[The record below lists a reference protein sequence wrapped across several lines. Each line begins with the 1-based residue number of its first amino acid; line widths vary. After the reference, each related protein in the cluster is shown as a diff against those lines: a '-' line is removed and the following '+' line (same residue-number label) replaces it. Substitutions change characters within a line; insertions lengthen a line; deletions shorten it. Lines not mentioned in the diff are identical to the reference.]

1 MKLNQNKLATAK
13 CGNRVD
19 DAGRKETT
27 MSNINEM
34 FNATENNEA
43 TTNARNLAGTAQ
55 LTAVANELVAQCIK
69 KLDDS
74 LDEYREDFKA
84 SKHDHNAMDK
94 LLAKLIDFDTVDV
107 EFIKE
112 LDEATVDGMLKS
124 QQSKRSRAK
133 SKAMTMDNY
142 KNMMAGAIAE
152 NLIRK
157 ATGKVK
163 SASGARRKSGSVDFT
178 AEQLEELREDQERL
192 KKEIRNVQS
201 KKSIMKSKADFSE
214 DDERWQAL
222 LVAEEQLKS
231 IRVSTG
237 HTQVVKVDETKEKL
251 AEVLA
256 DVDPSSLKAGD
267 SKALLAQI
275 KELLR

>member
-1 MKLNQNKLATAK
+1 
-13 CGNRVD
+13 
-19 DAGRKETT
+19 
-27 MSNINEM
+27 MSINEM
-34 FNATENNEA
+34 FSATENNEA

-69 KLDDS
+69 TLNDN
-74 LDEYREDFKA
+74 LEEYRDEFAA
-84 SKHDHNAMDK
+84 SQKDHSAMDA
-94 LLAKLIDFDTVDV
+94 LLAKLIDFDTINV
-107 EFIKE
+107 EFIRE

-133 SKAMTMDNY
+133 GKAMTMDNY
-142 KNMMAGAIAE
+142 KSMMSGAIAE

-163 SASGARRKSGSVDFT
+163 SAGGARRMSGSVDFT

-192 KKEIRNVQS
+192 KKELRNVQS

-275 KELLR
+275 KELLG

>member
-1 MKLNQNKLATAK
+1 
-13 CGNRVD
+13 
-19 DAGRKETT
+19 
-27 MSNINEM
+27 MSIINEM
-34 FNATENNEA
+34 FNATETNEA
-43 TTNARNLAGTAQ
+43 TANARSLAGTAQ

-69 KLDDS
+69 TLNDN
-74 LDEYREDFKA
+74 LDEYREDFEA

-112 LDEATVDGMLKS
+112 LDETTVDGMLKS

-142 KNMMAGAIAE
+142 KSMMAGAIAE

-163 SASGARRKSGSVDFT
+163 SAGGARRMSGSVDFT

-192 KKEIRNVQS
+192 KKELRNVQS

-214 DDERWQAL
+214 EDERWQAL

-231 IRVSTG
+231 IRVATG
-237 HTQVVKVDETKEKL
+237 GTKVVKVDETKEKL

-256 DVDPSSLKAGD
+256 DVDPNSLKAAD
-267 SKALLAQI
+267 SKEMLARI
-275 KELLR
+275 KELLG

>member
-1 MKLNQNKLATAK
+1 
-13 CGNRVD
+13 
-19 DAGRKETT
+19 

-34 FNATENNEA
+34 FNTTETMEA
-43 TTNARNLAGTAQ
+43 TSNTRSLTGTAQ
-55 LTAVANELVAQCIK
+55 LTAVSNELVTKCIV
-69 KLDDS
+69 KLNDN
-74 LDEYREDFKA
+74 LDEYREDFEA

-94 LLAKLIDFDTVDV
+94 LIAQLVDLDEVDV
-107 EFIKE
+107 EFIKQ
-112 LDEATVDGMLKS
+112 LDEQTVDGMLKS

-133 SKAMTMDNY
+133 SKAMTLDNY
-142 KNMMAGAIAE
+142 KSMMAGAVAE

-163 SASGARRKSGSVDFT
+163 SAGGARRMSGSVDFT
-178 AEQLEELREDQERL
+178 AEQLEELKEDQERL

-231 IRVSTG
+231 IRISNG
-237 HTQVVKVDETKEKL
+237 RTQVVKVDETKEKL

-256 DVDPSSLKAGD
+256 DIDPNSLKAAD
-267 SKALLAQI
+267 SKELLAQI
-275 KELLR
+275 KAMIG

>member
-1 MKLNQNKLATAK
+1 MKLNQISRPLQSVAAAE
-13 CGNRVD
+13 D
-19 DAGRKETT
+19 DASRKETT

-34 FNATENNEA
+34 FNVTESNET
-43 TTNARNLAGTAQ
+43 TTNARSLAGTAQ
-55 LTAVANELVAQCIK
+55 LTSVANELVAKCIN
-69 KLDDS
+69 KLNDN
-74 LDEYREDFKA
+74 LDEYRDDFEA
-84 SKHDHNAMDK
+84 SKHDHNAMDA
-94 LLAKLIDFDTVDV
+94 LLAKLIDYDTVDV

-112 LDEATVDGMLKS
+112 LEEATVDGMLKS

-142 KNMMAGAIAE
+142 KSMMSGAVAE

-163 SASGARRKSGSVDFT
+163 SAGGARRLSGSVDFT
-178 AEQLEELREDQERL
+178 AEQLDALKEDQDRL

-214 DDERWQAL
+214 EDPRWQAL

-231 IRVSTG
+231 IRVSTCRA
-237 HTQVVKVDETKEKL
+237 QVVKVDETKDALTEK
-251 AEVLA
+251 LA
-256 DVDPSSLKAGD
+256 DVDIEHLKAGE
-267 SKALLAQI
+267 SKELLAQI
-275 KELLR
+275 RAMLG

>member
-1 MKLNQNKLATAK
+1 ML
-13 CGNRVD
+13 
-19 DAGRKETT
+19 
-27 MSNINEM
+27 NEM
-34 FNATENNEA
+34 FNVTESNEK
-43 TTNARNLAGTAQ
+43 TTNARTLAGTAQ
-55 LTAVANELVAQCIK
+55 LTAVANELVAECIK
-69 KLDDS
+69 KLNDS
-74 LDEYREDFKA
+74 LDEYREDFEA
-84 SKHDHNAMDK
+84 SKHDHSAIDE
-94 LLAKLIDFDTVDV
+94 LLAKLIDYDTVDV

-133 SKAMTMDNY
+133 GKVMTLDNY

-163 SASGARRKSGSVDFT
+163 SAGGARRMSGSIDFT
-178 AEQLEELREDQERL
+178 AEQLEELKNDQDRL
-192 KKEIRNVQS
+192 KKEIRNIQS

-214 DDERWQAL
+214 EDPRWQAL
-222 LVAEEQLKS
+222 LVAEEQLKA

-237 HTQVVKVDETKEKL
+237 RTQVVKVDETKEKL

-256 DVDPSSLKAGD
+256 DVDPNSLKAGD
-267 SKALLAQI
+267 SKELLAKI
-275 KELLR
+275 KAMIG

>member
-1 MKLNQNKLATAK
+1 
-13 CGNRVD
+13 
-19 DAGRKETT
+19 

-34 FNATENNEA
+34 FNTVNNE
-43 TTNARNLAGTAQ
+43 TTTANSRSLAGTAQ
-55 LTAVANELVAQCIK
+55 LTSLANALVAECIK
-69 KLDDS
+69 KLNDN
-74 LDEYREDFKA
+74 LDEYRDEFMESQK
-84 SKHDHNAMDK
+84 DHNAMDA
-94 LLAKLIDFDTVDV
+94 LLAKLLDYDTVDV

-142 KNMMAGAIAE
+142 KSMMAGAVAE

-163 SASGARRKSGSVDFT
+163 SAGGARRMSGSVDFT
-178 AEQLEELREDQERL
+178 AEQLEELKEDQERL

-214 DDERWQAL
+214 ENPRWQAL

-237 HTQVVKVDETKEKL
+237 RTQVVKVDETKDAL
-251 AEVLA
+251 AEKLA
-256 DVDPSSLKAGD
+256 DVDIEHLKAAD
-267 SKALLAQI
+267 SKELLAQI
-275 KELLR
+275 KEMLG